1 MDEPTDSNA
10 RPSSPLDT
18 VMGRLIVGLEYGV
31 VLALWALS
39 AVILIHSVV
48 QFVQHRAGFPE
59 LTIQAIDGVLVV
71 IIVLDIAY
79 TVLGQLRSA
88 VIPVRPFLYIGILA
102 GVRDILSASAHLS
115 FGGPLSN
122 RDYDHT
128 LVALGVGLGVVFIL
142 VLGLFILGRSGHQD
156 P

>member
-1 MDEPTDSNA
+1 MDERSDPNA
-10 RPSSPLDT
+10 RPSTTLDKA
-18 VMGRLIVGLEYGV
+18 MSRLIVGLEYGV

-39 AVILIHSVV
+39 AVILIHTFV
-48 QFVQHRAGFPE
+48 QFVQHRVGFPE

-88 VIPVRPFLYIGILA
+88 VMPVRPFLYIGILA

-115 FGGPLSN
+115 FGGPLTN

-128 LVALGVGLGVVFIL
+128 LVALGVGLGVVFVL
-142 VLGLFILGRSGHQD
+142 VLGLLILGRSGHQD

>member
-10 RPSSPLDT
+10 RPSTPLDT

-142 VLGLFILGRSGHQD
+142 VLGLFILDRSGHQD